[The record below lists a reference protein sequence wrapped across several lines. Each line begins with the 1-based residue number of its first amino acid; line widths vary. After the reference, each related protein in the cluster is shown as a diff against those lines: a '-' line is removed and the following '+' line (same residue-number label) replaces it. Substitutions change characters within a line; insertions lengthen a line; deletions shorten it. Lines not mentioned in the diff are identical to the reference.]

1 MNIVD
6 LSYFIKER
14 VEMALRRGRGE
25 PPPWTADTI
34 LRTYRFCNVYREW
47 DPVSE
52 FIADWLGPYAHHCE
66 ARVALARYINE
77 PRTLKTLGP
86 CSPWE
91 PAAVLANLN
100 IWRSSG
106 NRVFNPAYIVS
117 TNGIKQDKLEYVVEL
132 VTRVHEEVHLSGQE
146 TLSEAAN
153 MFQAVRGVG
162 SFMAGQMV
170 ADLKQQPVLANAED
184 WWTWCTPG
192 PGSQRGLNRVMDRP
206 LKFKWP
212 PQLFRETLVELSVE
226 LIPVIQSLPKPL
238 DAQNLQNCLCEFDK
252 WSRAK
257 NGEGTPKQIYTPT
270 SYRNGN

>member
-1 MNIVD
+1 
-6 LSYFIKER
+6 
-14 VEMALRRGRGE
+14 
-25 PPPWTADTI
+25 
-34 LRTYRFCNVYREW
+34 
-47 DPVSE
+47 
-52 FIADWLGPYAHHCE
+52 
-66 ARVALARYINE
+66 
-77 PRTLKTLGP
+77 
-86 CSPWE
+86 
-91 PAAVLANLN
+91 
-100 IWRSSG
+100 
-106 NRVFNPAYIVS
+106 VFNPAYIVS

-132 VTRVHEEVHLSGQE
+132 VTRVHNEVHLAGSE

-192 PGSQRGLNRVMDRP
+192 PGSQRGLNRVMGRP

-212 PQLFRETLVELSVE
+212 PQLFRETLVELGTE
-226 LIPVIQSLPKPL
+226 LIPIIQSLPKPL

-257 NGEGTPKQIYTPT
+257 NGEGTPKQIYVSS